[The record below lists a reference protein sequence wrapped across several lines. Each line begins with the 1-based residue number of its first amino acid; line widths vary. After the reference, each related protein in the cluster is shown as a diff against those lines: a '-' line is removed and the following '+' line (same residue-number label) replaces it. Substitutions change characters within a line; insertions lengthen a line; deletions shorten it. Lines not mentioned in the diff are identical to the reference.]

1 MQGSKM
7 AQVTYDS
14 RCCFFHPPITFLANQ
29 KRAQAGRIYQ
39 SEASRVGLLLFETP
53 TGFVLTKIGITLV
66 HLSNC
71 FSICFYFA
79 YCKFWSCKMCVMMH
93 AHVRPVL
100 FHWLKDTVS
109 SATWGRHCPYF
120 WADRQGW
127 ALFHVF
133 KARWDV
139 AKNSILVSDLCSICY
154 SLSSSMLQ
162 TQATTSLID
171 IWYFGWM
178 TY

>member
-14 RCCFFHPPITFLANQ
+14 RCCFFHPAITFLANQ
-29 KRAQAGRIYQ
+29 KRVQAGRIYQ

-53 TGFVLTKIGITLV
+53 TGFVSTKIGITLV

-79 YCKFWSCKMCVMMH
+79 YCKFGRVKCVSWCMRTC
-93 AHVRPVL
+93 VRCYSIGWKIL
-100 FHWLKDTVS
+100 FHLPLEGDTVLTFEQTVKVELYS
-109 SATWGRHCPYF
+109 MFLKHGGML
-120 WADRQGW
+120 Q
-127 ALFHVF
+127 
-133 KARWDV
+133 
-139 AKNSILVSDLCSICY
+139 KNSILVSDICSICY